1 MRVFLLIFLVIPF
14 ILLSQNKKDYKNYDK
29 AVKYFYD
36 GKLDKS
42 KQLIFKL
49 LKKDENWEK
58 PNLLMARI
66 LVDEG
71 HIEEAVQY
79 MLDVYSKNDYKDVL
93 GIKQIAN
100 LYYNNGFYKKALDY
114 FEMIKNLKSDLIDK
128 EIIKTMNN
136 CVFAIEAI
144 KNPVEF
150 NPLNLGSNINTD
162 LEEYLPSL
170 SIDGNTLV
178 FSKRMI
184 GKDIPPQEDFY
195 ISIKNEKEEW
205 GKAMPYP
212 GIINTPNNEGA
223 FSFSADNE
231 LVVYTACNRSDGKG
245 RCDLYLMINNNTYNA
260 GNIINT
266 AYWESQGCF
275 SPDGKYLYFVS
286 NRPGGYGGKDIWRS
300 RIAKDGFSEPENLGK
315 NINTSYDE
323 MSPFIHPDNL
333 TFYFASNGRVGFGDY
348 DLFVSRRNTTV
359 EHWGVP
365 KNMGYPINSHNT
377 ENSLIVSS
385 DGMTAYYTSNKTG
398 FGKEDIFQFTLPESL
413 QADPISEIEMEII
426 SQKSGDEIIL
436 RNVMFES
443 GSYQLQDSSFNELD
457 DLVAYLIKNPRLSI
471 QIQGHTDN
479 IGNEQDN
486 QVLSEKRAEIVFN
499 YLRSKVKNNL
509 SYIGLGESVPLKENT
524 TEEGRKI
531 NRRTSFVN
539 IKE

>member
-348 DLFVSRRNTTV
+348 DLFVSRRTTTI
-359 EHWGVP
+359 EDWGFP

-509 SYIGLGESVPLKENT
+509 SYIGLGESIPLKENT

-539 IKE
+539 TNE

>member
-128 EIIKTMNN
+128 EIIKAMNN

-150 NPLNLGSNINTD
+150 NLLNLGSNINTD